1 MRRRSVVLAGA
12 AEATLNT
19 CQGRDRAAGRSFIK
33 SNEYYGQPLA
43 EGFGGFE
50 GFTFSRMARPA
61 RGRPTDDRTAAPP
74 ISKARVVEPSDDLL
88 PVAAP
93 TGRLVFLPPDWLPIA
108 LIGGDAVIVLISL
121 LLGYWY
127 RHNLDPIRQQGGV
140 ALAFG
145 PYLAAIPVVIVLYWL
160 AFAINRQYNSWR
172 GRTLTAILL
181 NLYAGIG
188 LAAVLIL
195 ALISL
200 ANLGTSFSR
209 LTITYTILLSAVL
222 MTVERYVLRQYETR
236 LRRQGI
242 GTDRVLMVGS
252 GAGSEMLIQRM
263 NMFPQYGYQ
272 VVGVADDQP
281 HPGRQW
287 AGVPVVGAIKD
298 IHRLVD
304 ELKIN
309 QVFLAVPGGDRALL
323 LKLIKLCEDQ
333 KLDFKIVPDLIDVM
347 STRIDVNAIDGVPL
361 VGIRRNRLVGVNA
374 AIKRALDVI
383 ASALLLAIL
392 SPLLL
397 VVALLVKLTSPRGPV
412 LFRQERIGMLRRP
425 FIVYKFRT
433 MIPDA
438 EMSTGPVVATRG
450 DPRATPLGRI
460 LRRTSIDELPQ
471 LINILK
477 GDMSLVGPRP
487 QPTYFDEK
495 YSIDVPR
502 YLERQQVRPGLT
514 GWAEVNDL
522 RGAAPIGDRTLYDAY
537 YVENWSLALDLKIL
551 LLTGLRLFFQR
562 HAY

>member
-1 MRRRSVVLAGA
+1 
-12 AEATLNT
+12 
-19 CQGRDRAAGRSFIK
+19 
-33 SNEYYGQPLA
+33 
-43 EGFGGFE
+43 
-50 GFTFSRMARPA
+50 MARQA
-61 RGRPTDDRTAAPP
+61 TGRPADDPAAAPP
-74 ISKARVVEPSDDLL
+74 ASQTRVMAAGEGPL

-93 TGRLVFLPPDWLPIA
+93 SGRLVFLPPDWLPIA
-108 LIGGDAVIVLISL
+108 LVAGDAVIVVVSL
-121 LLGYWY
+121 LMGYWY
-127 RHNLDPIRQQGGV
+127 RHNLDPIRQQGGE

-145 PYLAAIPVVIVLYWL
+145 PYLAAIPVVIVLYW
-160 AFAINRQYNSWR
+160 FALGINRQYHSWR
-172 GRTLTAILL
+172 GRTLAAIVL
-181 NLYAGIG
+181 NLYTGIG
-188 LAAVLIL
+188 LAAVLML

-200 ANLGTSFSR
+200 TNLGTSFSR

-222 MTVERYVLRQYETR
+222 MTLERYVLRAYETR

-242 GTDRVLMVGS
+242 GTDRVLMVGT
-252 GAGSEMLIQRM
+252 GVGSEMLIQRM

-272 VVGVADDQP
+272 VVGVADDQE
-281 HPGRQW
+281 HPGQYW

-298 IHRLVD
+298 IHRLVE

-309 QVFLAVPGGDRALL
+309 EVFLAVPGGDRALL

-333 KLDFKIVPDLIDVM
+333 KIDFKIVPDLLDVM
-347 STRIDVNAIDGVPL
+347 SSRVDVNAIDGVPL
-361 VGIRRNRLVGVNA
+361 VGIRRNRLTGINA
-374 AIKRALDVI
+374 AIKRALDVVV
-383 ASALLLAIL
+383 SAVLLVVL

-397 VVALLVKLTSPRGPV
+397 VLAVLVKLSSLGGPV

-438 EMSTGPVVATRG
+438 ETRTGPVVAKRG
-450 DPRATPLGRI
+450 DPRATPLGRL
-460 LRRTSIDELPQ
+460 LRRTSLDELPQ

-487 QPTYFDEK
+487 QPTFFDEK

-522 RGAAPIGDRTLYDAY
+522 RGAAPIGDRTLYDTY

-551 LLTGLRLFFQR
+551 LLTGLRIFFQR